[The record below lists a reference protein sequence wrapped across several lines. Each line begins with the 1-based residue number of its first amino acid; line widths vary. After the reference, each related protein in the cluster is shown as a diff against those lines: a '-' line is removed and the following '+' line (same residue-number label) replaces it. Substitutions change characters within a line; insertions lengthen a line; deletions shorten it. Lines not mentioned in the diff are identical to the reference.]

1 MARRLQP
8 PHAHAER
15 PERPDF
21 RGTRGTHLVGDG
33 GQAILRS
40 GPRRWKWTLGLGI
53 ALLTVASIAAGQPA
67 SPTIDDLVAKAAR
80 QGTLRVI
87 VELKMDP
94 PGPPTPEA
102 IARAQDLLLQE
113 LSGTSHHVLRRFA
126 TIPFLSLEAT
136 AEALRRLA
144 GSALVAGIRE
154 DRVLRPQGSPGSP

>member
-1 MARRLQP
+1 
-8 PHAHAER
+8 
-15 PERPDF
+15 
-21 RGTRGTHLVGDG
+21 
-33 GQAILRS
+33 
-40 GPRRWKWTLGLGI
+40 
-53 ALLTVASIAAGQPA
+53 LLTVASIAAGQPA